1 MNGETSFTGRPVSER
16 SPAVQRFLRQTS
28 ILVWVVVIG
37 SMVMGASLGVAIA
50 WATHGKRQWDSGV
63 HIAVGLMFLAQG
75 LIRQF
80 RLGAYG
86 PKSASQNRVQD
97 SVMNSAMVLLG
108 ITQLANDSVIEM
120 PLAVLALILVL
131 AAAFK
136 RPRRFF

>member
-1 MNGETSFTGRPVSER
+1 MSVQ
-16 SPAVQRFLRQTS
+16 SPDVQHFPRQTS
-28 ILVWVVVIG
+28 VLANILVWSVVIAFMAVPVG
-37 SMVMGASLGVAIA
+37 IGLAIA
-50 WATHGKRQWDSGV
+50 WATHGKPQWDPGV

-97 SVMNSAMVLLG
+97 SLMNSGMVLLG
-108 ITQLANDSVIEM
+108 ITQLANDSVIET
-120 PLAVLALILVL
+120 PLAVLALLLVL